1 MSLFTSVRRAFTR
14 TSPILVTGASGKTG
28 SRVAARLAEGGHEI
42 RLGSRRAE
50 IPFDWNAPQTW
61 PAVLKDVK
69 AAYIAYS
76 PDLAVPGAVE
86 LITRFVEAAGSAGVT
101 RLVLLSGR
109 GEAEAQACEQ
119 VVLKSGLEATV
130 VRASWFNQNFSEG
143 GFADMVQAGQITLPG
158 ADVREPFIDVED
170 IAEVAATAL
179 TEAGHAGAVY
189 EVTGPR
195 LMGFEEMAEI
205 LSKAAGRR
213 IAYIPIPHTA
223 FLDGLKAQGAPG
235 EVVWLMDYL
244 FSTVFD
250 GRNAHV
256 CDGVERAL
264 GRKPTDFETF
274 ARRAAPAGAFKV
286 SEPAE

>member
-1 MSLFTSVRRAFTR
+1 MSVFTSLRRAFTR
-14 TSPILVTGASGKTG
+14 TSPILVTGATGKTG
-28 SRVAARLAEGGHEI
+28 GRIAARLAEQGYEI
-42 RLGSRRAE
+42 RLGSRRAD
-50 IPFDWNAPQTW
+50 IPFDWNEPQGW
-61 PAVLKDVK
+61 DAALKHVK
-69 AAYIAYS
+69 AVYIAYS

-86 LITRFVEAAGSAGVT
+86 LISRFVGAAKASGVT

-109 GEAEAQACEQ
+109 GEEEAQACEQ
-119 VVLKSGLEATV
+119 IVLESGLDATV

-143 GFADMVQAGQITLPG
+143 GFAGMVQAGQITLPG
-158 ADVREPFIDVED
+158 ADVVEPFVDVDD
-170 IAEVAATAL
+170 IADVAVAAL
-179 TEAGHAGAVY
+179 TEEGHAGEIY

-195 LMGFEEMAEI
+195 LLGFAELAQI
-205 LSKAAGRR
+205 LSEAAGRE
-213 IAYIPIPHTA
+213 IAYIPLAHKD

-250 GRNAHV
+250 GRNAQV

-274 ARRAAPAGAFKV
+274 ARKAAAAGAFAV
-286 SEPAE
+286 TEPA